1 MIKVVAII
9 LFFHFSIF
17 ANPIDDYSNFKKEID
32 EIQKTLNAQKEEMKS
47 IEKSVAGNLK
57 KIEIISQKIESETT
71 LFKKASR
78 EYDKLKNQISKI
90 ESAVSVLLS
99 DIEILKKQISRSHIY
114 LLDNYGLLNI
124 KILLF
129 SKGYH
134 DTVKNME
141 LIERI
146 NMRLFDKL
154 SQVDAKKTA
163 VEKLKN
169 DLEMK
174 KSDMELILK
183 IRNQAKKELDDE
195 RLRYKQ
201 LLAMLTEDKESKKQ
215 YIAMLNKRN
224 IELQS
229 KIEKLNPTIAEQ
241 GGDELLRSSFYSMKG
256 KLNWPVYGNII
267 EHYGKKKIEEFDGE
281 IFNKGIKI
289 AVKDEGY
296 IKPVFKGEV
305 KYIDNVR
312 GYGNIVIVN
321 HDKFFYTLYS
331 NMDEVFVTLGQA
343 VDVNDKIGI
352 VDVDVVGVEPYLYFE
367 IRKQNIAVNPEEWLT
382 ANGGIK

>member
-9 LFFHFSIF
+9 LVFHFSLF
-17 ANPIDDYSNFKKEID
+17 ANAIDDYSNFQKEID
-32 EIQKTLNAQKEEMKS
+32 EIQKTLNAQKKEMKS
-47 IEKSVAGNLK
+47 IDKSVAGNLK

-78 EYDKLKNQISKI
+78 EYGKLKNQISEI

-99 DIEILKKQISRSHIY
+99 DIEILKRQISRSHIY
-114 LLDNYGLLNI
+114 LVDNYGLVNI

-146 NMRLFDKL
+146 NIRLFDKL
-154 SQVDAKKTA
+154 RQVDAKKTA

-241 GGDELLRSSFYSMKG
+241 GGDELLSSSFYSLKG

-296 IKPVFKGEV
+296 IKPVSKGEV

-331 NMDEVFVTLGQA
+331 NMDEVFVTLGQ
-343 VDVNDKIGI
+343 VIDVNDKIGI

-367 IRKQNIAVNPEEWLT
+367 IRKQNVAVNPQEWLT
-382 ANGGIK
+382 ANGGMK